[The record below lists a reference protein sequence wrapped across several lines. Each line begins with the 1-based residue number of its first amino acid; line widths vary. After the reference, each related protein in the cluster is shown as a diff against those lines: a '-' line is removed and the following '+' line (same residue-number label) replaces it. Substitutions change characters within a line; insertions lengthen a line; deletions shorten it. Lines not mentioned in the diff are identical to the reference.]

1 MLSEMLS
8 VMRETLGS
16 LIGDFGR
23 MRERPETN
31 PSAGLGLD
39 DLDGDP
45 FETTRRKVTGLFRCF
60 FG

>member
-1 MLSEMLS
+1 
-8 VMRETLGS
+8 MREILGS

-31 PSAGLGLD
+31 PFAGLGLD

-45 FETTRRKVTGLFRCF
+45 FETPRRKGKGLFGGF